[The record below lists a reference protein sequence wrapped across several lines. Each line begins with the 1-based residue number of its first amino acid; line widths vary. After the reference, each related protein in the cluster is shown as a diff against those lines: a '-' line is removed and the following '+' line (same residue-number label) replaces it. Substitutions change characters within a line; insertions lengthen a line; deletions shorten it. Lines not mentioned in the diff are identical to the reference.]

1 MTMPPA
7 GWYPSPEDPA
17 TKKYWDGSQWLDIPA
32 PDVQPA
38 KNRKRLSKRSIL
50 ILSIVG
56 AIVVL
61 GTAGGLVWKGIAD
74 QKEEERLAL
83 IEERAQEREAERAE
97 AAEKAAEEEAAA
109 QEKVDDAL
117 RAMRQDSV
125 TDIEESVKAMA
136 EGHVADGVLTGPILS
151 VSCSPIGGGSTDDL
165 DQSTTVFKCFAANVD
180 NGDGTMNGYTY
191 NSTMNWETGEYTY
204 GLGAP

>member
-7 GWYPSPEDPA
+7 GWYPSAEDPA
-17 TKKYWDGSQWLDIPA
+17 TKKYWDGSRWLDIPA

-61 GTAGGLVWKGIAD
+61 GTAGGLVWKSIAD

-125 TDIEESVKAMA
+125 TDIEESAKALA
-136 EGHVADGVLTGPILS
+136 EGHVADGALTGPILS
-151 VSCSPIGGGSTDDL
+151 VSCRP
-165 DQSTTVFKCFAANVD
+165 
-180 NGDGTMNGYTY
+180 
-191 NSTMNWETGEYTY
+191 TGVVRLTILTRALLFSSASRPTSITAT
-204 GLGAP
+204 GR